1 MTTPSE
7 NKAQQLTRV
16 LLVEDHPMFR
26 EHLALLVNKDPEMQV
41 CGEAD
46 NIQQAME
53 IILNTQPHIAIVDIS
68 LRGSSGLELI
78 KDLTAQGI
86 NLPVLVL
93 SMHDEKLYAERVLR
107 AGARGYICKNEA
119 SSVVIAAIRAVLA
132 GEIFLSKDMTAKIIG
147 RISNPGRKHAP
158 EFSVES
164 LADRELEVFQLI
176 GSGRTLKEIA
186 ALLNLGE
193 STVDT
198 YRARI
203 KEKLGLRSAA
213 EVYLRA
219 GQWVKEQA

>member
-1 MTTPSE
+1 
-7 NKAQQLTRV
+7 
-16 LLVEDHPMFR
+16 
-26 EHLALLVNKDPEMQV
+26 MQV

-78 KDLTAQGI
+78 KELSAQGI
-86 NLPVLVL
+86 DLPVLVL

-107 AGARGYICKNEA
+107 AGARGYISKNEA
-119 SSVVIAAIRAVLA
+119 SSVIIAALRAVLA

-147 RISNPGRKHAP
+147 RISNPGRKRAP
-158 EFSVES
+158 ELSVES
-164 LADRELEVFQLI
+164 LADRELEVFHLI

-203 KEKLGLRSAA
+203 KEKLGLRNAA

>member
-7 NKAQQLTRV
+7 NKAPQQTRV

-53 IILNTQPHIAIVDIS
+53 IILNTQPHIALVDIS

-78 KDLTAQGI
+78 KDLSAQGI
-86 NLPVLVL
+86 DLPVLVL

-107 AGARGYICKNEA
+107 AGARGYISKNQA
-119 SSVVIAAIRAVLA
+119 SSVVLAAIRAVLA

-147 RISNPGRKHAP
+147 RISLPSRKHAP

-164 LADRELEVFQLI
+164 LADRELEVFHLI

-203 KEKLGLRSAA
+203 KEKLGLRNAA
-213 EVYLRA
+213 EVDLRA
-219 GQWVKEQA
+219 GEWVKEQA